1 MTQTLRDTVVGFIIA
16 GLALTA
22 FLVMGGGAYGRAPI
36 GIADPGAMVGWALPF
51 SKVLNDISAVM
62 VIGFLAAAA
71 FLLPSSDDEVQGLS
85 VQAVRL
91 ASRWATV
98 WAVVSVLYFFL
109 LLSGDIFGK
118 PLTDIAWADITGFL
132 GFSEGRAILLQA
144 LGAAVI
150 AVATRFTLGI
160 RSVAGML
167 GVSLATLAPIA
178 LTGHSA
184 SSGSHDLATTS
195 LYLHVLGVTLWV
207 GGLAALGWVAIR
219 GSKRLE
225 PAVARYSTLALWSFV
240 VVAVSG
246 LVNAAVRLRS
256 FGDVF
261 GTSYGLL
268 VVAKVVA
275 LVALGAFGV
284 RQRRRIVAAGSGF
297 VRLATTELFVM
308 AAAIGL
314 AVALSRTPTPVG
326 DRVLQTPAEELLGG
340 PLPPVPTVLRL
351 LWGWSGNGVGLAI
364 VGLGVALYLRGVL
377 TMRRRGDAWPV
388 GRTISWFAGM
398 VVIAWATFG
407 GLGEYS
413 HVLFS
418 AHMASHMML
427 SMVAPIFLALG
438 APMTLALRTL
448 PGPRQPGE
456 VSPRAI
462 LLSFLQSRF
471 SRVVTH
477 PVVGPVLFVGSLY
490 GLYFTGIFEALMSN
504 HLGHAIM
511 EIHFLAV
518 GLLFYYVLIGIDPS
532 PHSLAPIARFGA
544 LLVTVPFHAFFAIAV
559 MSSNTVFALD
569 YWREI
574 DRPYRTDLLAD
585 QYLGGGMAWAMGEI
599 PLVLVMVAILSQWF
613 RSDSR
618 EAKRFDR
625 SEDRSEDA
633 ALEAY
638 NARLRDLAEHGKR
651 RDPNQ

>member
-1 MTQTLRDTVVGFIIA
+1 MTQTLRDTLVGFIIA
-16 GLALTA
+16 GLSLTA
-22 FLVMGGGAYGRAPI
+22 FLVLGGGSPEQAPV
-36 GIADPGAMVGWALPF
+36 GIADPGLFVGWAVPF
-51 SKVLNDISAVM
+51 AKLLSDAAAVLV
-62 VIGFLAAAA
+62 VGFLLAAA
-71 FLLPSSDDEVQGLS
+71 FLLPSAGPDAQGLS
-85 VQAVRL
+85 VQAVVL

-98 WAVVSVLYFFL
+98 WAAVSIVYFFAKVSDVFAVPVTGQTWAFV
-109 LLSGDIFGK
+109 SGYLG
-118 PLTDIAWADITGFL
+118 TGD
-132 GFSEGRAILLQA
+132 GRAILLQA
-144 LGAAVI
+144 LGAAVV
-150 AVATRFTLGI
+150 AVATRLALGI
-160 RSVAGML
+160 RSIAVLL
-167 GVSLATLAPIA
+167 GVSLATLGPIA

-184 SSGSHDLATTS
+184 SSGSHSLATTS
-195 LYLHVLGVTLWV
+195 LFLHILGATVWV
-207 GGLAALGWVAIR
+207 GGLAALTWVAVR

-225 PAVARYSTLALWSFV
+225 PALARYSTLAVWAFV
-240 VVAVSG
+240 IVGVSG
-246 LVNAAVRLRS
+246 AVNAAVRLRS
-256 FGDVF
+256 VGDVF
-261 GTSYGLL
+261 DNAYGLL
-268 VVAKVVA
+268 VLGKVAA
-275 LVALGAFGV
+275 LVVLGVFGY
-284 RQRRRIVAAGSGF
+284 RQRQRIVSQGGSF
-297 VRLATTELFVM
+297 LRLAVTELFVM
-308 AAAIGL
+308 GAAVGL

-326 DRVLQTPAEELLGG
+326 DDVLQTPVEELLGG
-340 PLPPVPTVLRL
+340 PMPAAPTILRL

-364 VGLGVALYLRGVL
+364 VALGTAFYLRGVWA
-377 TMRRRGDAWPV
+377 MSRRGDAWPV
-388 GRTISWFAGM
+388 GRTLSWLAGM
-398 VVIAWATFG
+398 ATIAWATFG

-418 AHMASHMML
+418 AHMASHMLL

-438 APMTLALRTL
+438 APVTLALRTL

-456 VSPRAI
+456 ISPRSM

-471 SRVVTH
+471 SRFVTH
-477 PVVGPVLFVGSLY
+477 PIVGPVLFVGSLY
-490 GLYFTGIFEALMSN
+490 GLYFTPVFGTLMGD
-504 HLGHAIM
+504 HWGHAVM

-532 PHSLAPIARFGA
+532 PRSLAPIARFGM

-569 YWREI
+569 YWKSL

-599 PLVLVMVAILSQWF
+599 PLVLVMLAILFQWF

-625 SEDRSEDA
+625 AEDRNEDA

>member
-1 MTQTLRDTVVGFIIA
+1 MTQTLRDTLVGFIVA
-16 GLALTA
+16 GLALAA
-22 FLVMGGGAYGRAPI
+22 FLVLGGGSYERAPI
-36 GIADPGAMVGWALPF
+36 GIADPGAFVGWALPF
-51 SKVLNDISAVM
+51 TKLLNDLSAVL
-62 VIGFLAAAA
+62 VIGFLVAAA
-71 FLLPSSDDEVQGLS
+71 FLLPSTQPEVQGLS

-98 WAVVSVLYFFL
+98 WAVASVAYFFL
-109 LLSGDIFGK
+109 KVAGDIFGK
-118 PLTDIAWADITGFL
+118 PLGDIAWADITGFL

-150 AVATRFTLGI
+150 AVATRFTLTT
-160 RSVAGML
+160 RSVAVTL
-167 GVSLATLAPIA
+167 GLSLATLGPIA

-195 LYLHVLGVTLWV
+195 LYLHILGVSLWV
-207 GGLAALGWVAIR
+207 GGLAALGWVALR
-219 GSKRLE
+219 GSKRLG
-225 PAVARYSTLALWSFV
+225 PAIERYSTLALWGFV

-246 LVNAAVRLRS
+246 GVNAAVRLRS
-256 FGDVF
+256 LTDVF
-261 GTSYGLL
+261 GTAYGLL
-268 VVAKVVA
+268 VVGKVVA
-275 LVALGAFGV
+275 LVALGVFGV
-284 RQRRRIVAAGSGF
+284 AQRRRIVAAGGGF
-297 VRLATTELFVM
+297 LRLATTELFVM
-308 AAAIGL
+308 AAAVGL

-326 DRVLQTPAEELLGG
+326 DDVLRTPVEELLGG
-340 PLPPVPTVLRL
+340 PLPAAPTVARL

-364 VGLGVALYLRGVL
+364 VALGTAFYLRGVW
-377 TMRRRGDAWPV
+377 TMHRRGDSWPV
-388 GRTISWFAGM
+388 GRTISWLVGM
-398 VVIAWATFG
+398 LVIAWATFG

-418 AHMASHMML
+418 AHMASHMLL
-427 SMVAPIFLALG
+427 SMVAPIFLALA

-456 VSPRAI
+456 VSPRAM

-477 PVVGPVLFVGSLY
+477 PIVGPVLFVGSLY
-490 GLYFTGIFEALMSN
+490 GLYFTGIFEALMSS
-504 HLGHAIM
+504 HWGHAIM
-511 EIHFLAV
+511 EIHFLTV

-532 PHSLAPIARFGA
+532 PHSLAPIARFGT

-569 YWREI
+569 YWKSL

-613 RSDSR
+613 RSDAR

-625 SEDRSEDA
+625 SEDRNDDA

-638 NARLRDLAEHGKR
+638 NARLRDLATHGKR
-651 RDPNQ
+651 RDPDQ

>member
-1 MTQTLRDTVVGFIIA
+1 MTQTLRDTLLGFVIA
-16 GLALTA
+16 GLSLLA
-22 FLVMGGGAYGRAPI
+22 FLVLGGGAYGKAPI
-36 GIADPGAMVGWALPF
+36 GIADPGAFVGWALPF
-51 SKVLNDISAVM
+51 SKVLNDVAAVM
-62 VIGFLAAAA
+62 VIGFLTAAA
-71 FLLPSSDDEVQGLS
+71 FLLPSSEDEVQGLS

-91 ASRWATV
+91 ASRWATA
-98 WAVVSVLYFFL
+98 WAVVSVVYFFL

-118 PLTDIAWADITGFL
+118 PLTQIAWADITGFL
-132 GFSEGRAILLQA
+132 DFSEGRAIVLQA
-144 LGAAVI
+144 VGAAVI

-207 GGLAALGWVAIR
+207 GGLVALGWVAIR

-225 PAVARYSTLALWSFV
+225 PAVARYSALALWSFV

-256 FGDVF
+256 VADVF

-275 LVALGAFGV
+275 LVALGAFGAS
-284 RQRRRIVAAGSGF
+284 QRRRIVAAGSGF
-297 VRLATTELFVM
+297 LRLATTELFVM

-340 PLPPVPTVLRL
+340 PLPAAPTLLRL

-364 VGLGVALYLRGVL
+364 VGLGLALYLKGVL

-388 GRTISWFAGM
+388 GRTISWCAGM

-448 PGPRQPGE
+448 PGPRQRGE

-471 SRVVTH
+471 SRFVTH

-504 HLGHAIM
+504 HLGHAVM
-511 EIHFLAV
+511 EIHFLTV

-532 PHSLAPIARFGA
+532 PHALAPVARFGA

-569 YWREI
+569 YWRDI

-599 PLVLVMVAILSQWF
+599 PLVLVMVAILFQWF

-618 EAKRFDR
+618 EARRFDR
-625 SEDRSEDA
+625 AEDRSEDA

-638 NARLRDLAEHGKR
+638 NARLRDLATHGKR

>member
-1 MTQTLRDTVVGFIIA
+1 VTQTQRHIGA
-16 GLALTA
+16 GLIAASTSLLI
-22 FLVMGGGAYGRAPI
+22 FLVLGGGAPGKAPV
-36 GIADPGAMVGWALPF
+36 GIADPGMFVGWALPYT
-51 SKVLNDISAVM
+51 KLLTDLAAVLV
-62 VIGFLAAAA
+62 VGFLLAATV
-71 FLLPSSDDEVQGLS
+71 LLPSTGPEVQGLS

-91 ASRWATV
+91 ASRWATI
-98 WAVVSVLYFFL
+98 WAGASVAYFFL
-109 LLSGDIFGK
+109 KVAGDIFGK
-118 PLTDIAWADITGFL
+118 PLSALSPADVSGFL
-132 GFSEGRAILLQA
+132 GFAEGRAIVLQA
-144 LGAAVI
+144 LGAAVV
-150 AVATRFTLGI
+150 AVATRLALGVRSLAAILGI
-160 RSVAGML
+160 A
-167 GVSLATLAPIA
+167 LATLGPIA

-195 LYLHVLGVTLWV
+195 LFLHIVGATVWV
-207 GGLAALGWVAIR
+207 GGLAALGWVGIR

-225 PAVARYSTLALWSFV
+225 PALARYSSLALWAFV
-240 VVAVSG
+240 VVAASG
-246 LVNAAVRLRS
+246 VVNASVRLRS
-256 FGDVF
+256 FADLF
-261 GTSYGLL
+261 GSAYGLL

-275 LVALGAFGV
+275 IVVLGVFGY
-284 RQRRRIVAAGSGF
+284 RQRRRIIIAGGSF
-297 VRLATTELFVM
+297 LRLATSELFVM
-308 AAAIGL
+308 AAAVGL

-326 DRVLQTPAEELLGG
+326 DEVLQTPVEELLGG
-340 PLPPVPTVLRL
+340 PLPAAPTVLRI

-364 VGLGVALYLRGVL
+364 VALGTAVYLRGVWA
-377 TMRRRGDAWPV
+377 MHRRGDAWPV
-388 GRTISWFAGM
+388 GRTISWLVGM

-427 SMVAPIFLALG
+427 SMVAPIFLVLG

-456 VSPRAI
+456 VSPRSM

-477 PVVGPVLFVGSLY
+477 PVFGPVLFVGSLY
-490 GLYFTGIFEALMSN
+490 GLYFTGIFETLMGN
-504 HLGHAIM
+504 HWGHAIM
-511 EIHFLAV
+511 EIHFLTV

-532 PHSLAPIARFGA
+532 PRALAPIARFGV

-559 MSSNTVFALD
+559 MASDTVFALD
-569 YWREI
+569 YWKSL

-599 PLVLVMVAILSQWF
+599 PLVLVMIAILFQWF
-613 RSDSR
+613 RSDAR

-625 SEDRSEDA
+625 SEDRNDDA

-638 NARLRDLAEHGKR
+638 NARLRDLAAHGKR
-651 RDPNQ
+651 RDPDQ